1 MATEKALAVQIT
13 RLKLLG
19 FKSFVEPAELLIEP
33 GLTGVVGPNG
43 CGKSNLLEGLR
54 WVMGETSYKSMRGS
68 AMDDVIFA
76 GTDTRPARDT
86 AEVTIYLDN
95 SARAAPAAFNDGD
108 VIEIARRIQRESGST
123 YKVNGREARARD
135 IQLLFADAAT
145 GARSQAL
152 VQQGRIGE
160 IVSAKPE
167 QRRRILE
174 DAAGIAGL
182 YGRRHEAEL
191 RLKAAEANLERLG
204 DVMGQVN
211 SQLQSLKRQAR
222 QARKYREISE
232 ELRQAEAIQHHI
244 LFQQANAKV
253 AEQEHALEAA
263 MRTVGQL
270 TQTEAAAT
278 RAESERSDAIQ
289 PLRDEEATRA
299 AVLQRLKVEQQTLER
314 EEARAAERQQELRQ
328 RLEQVAT
335 DTAREREMMDEAAQT
350 IAQLETEAAALRAR
364 EDSDDGCAEAAS
376 ALEAATEALQAE
388 EQRLSELTSQAA
400 DLRARRRELESRIAQ
415 ADKRIASLS
424 EQQERIARD
433 LADVDAALGAHSQIA
448 AHQNEVARLIAAVGE
463 VETRT
468 GEAEIALAEARA
480 QEKETREH
488 AQHARLQARQLET
501 EAATLI
507 KLLRP
512 DESDQWRPIVDEVR
526 VTPGYETALGAAL
539 GDDLDLPADAR
550 APAHWAG
557 ASDGADD
564 APLPAGATPFTDLVH
579 APDALT
585 RRLRQIGL
593 VEPVDGPRL
602 AQRLA
607 PGQRLVTTR
616 GDLWRWDGVHAAA
629 DAPTAAAKRL
639 AERNRLDELSAEV
652 DRLREAASE
661 ADAQQKQ
668 ATEHAS
674 AAAQAEKRLRTQWRE
689 MQAQLSRARD
699 TLAKAEREAQQI
711 AQKRAALAEG
721 RNRTEADLA
730 EARAQRAEGREGLAG
745 LPDISGLEAGIAA
758 AQAAAGE
765 KRDGYSAAHARLD
778 GIERDRQQRRDRL
791 STIDTELARS
801 ARRREGA
808 AAQIADLEKRA
819 GQTKTELEEL
829 AGIPEA
835 AQQRREKL
843 FNEIAQA
850 EAERRAAADRL
861 AEAENSVRD
870 NARHLREVQ
879 ARLGEAREN
888 RARIEAQL
896 EAARQ
901 RRSERAHAIREAL
914 DCVPE
919 RCLAIAGLE
928 PDAPLPEPE
937 ELDRRVHKL
946 REDRERLGGVNLRA
960 EEEAEALEQ
969 QHTGMQQEHADLE
982 QAIGK
987 LRAGIGSLNREG
999 RQRLLDAFDTVN
1011 GHFQHL
1017 FGVLFAGGDARLEL
1031 IESDDPL
1038 ESGLEIIARPP
1049 GKKPQVLTLL
1059 SGGEKALTALAL
1071 IFAVFLTNPS
1081 PICVLDEVDAPLDDA
1096 NVDRFCNL
1104 MEEMAASTQTRFLVI
1119 THHPMTMSR
1128 MHRLFGVT
1136 MAEKGVS
1143 QLVSVD
1149 LRTAERFLEAG

>member
-1 MATEKALAVQIT
+1 MQIT

-43 CGKSNLLEGLR
+43 CGKSNLLEALR

-76 GTDTRPARDT
+76 GTDSRPARDT

-95 SARAAPAAFNDGD
+95 SARTAPAAFNDTD
-108 VIEIARRIQRESGST
+108 TIDIARRIQRESGST
-123 YKVNGREARARD
+123 YKVNGREVRARD

-191 RLKAAEANLERLG
+191 RLKAAESNLERLT
-204 DVMGQVN
+204 DVMSQVN

-244 LFQQANAKV
+244 AFQQANQKV
-253 AEQEHALEAA
+253 AEQEDALHDA
-263 MRTVGQL
+263 MREVGQL
-270 TQTEAAAT
+270 TQAESAAT

-299 AVLQRLKVEQQTLER
+299 AVLHRLQVEQQTLER
-314 EEARAAERQQELRQ
+314 EEARAAERQNELKH
-328 RLEQVAT
+328 RLEQIAT
-335 DTAREREMMDEAAQT
+335 DIAREREMMDEAGQT
-350 IAQLETEAAALRAR
+350 IAQLEAEAATLRAQH
-364 EDSDDGCAEAAS
+364 DSDDGRAEAAS
-376 ALEAATEALQAE
+376 ALAAATEALQGD
-388 EQRLSELTSQAA
+388 EQRLSELTAQAA
-400 DLRARRRELESRIAQ
+400 DLRAQRRELEGRIAQ
-415 ADKRIASLS
+415 AEKRVASLS
-424 EQQERIARD
+424 EQQENIARE
-433 LADVDAALGAHSQIA
+433 LAEVDVVLGEHSAIA
-448 AHQNEVARLIAAVGE
+448 GLQGE
-463 VETRT
+463 VDRLSQTVGDVEART
-468 GEAEIALAEARA
+468 GEAEAALGEARTR
-480 QEKETREH
+480 EKETREH
-488 AQHARLQARQLET
+488 AQQARLQARQLET

-512 DESDQWRPIVDEVR
+512 DESDQWRPVVDEVR
-526 VTPGYETALGAAL
+526 VATGYETAVGAAL
-539 GDDLDLPADAR
+539 GDDLDLPADVR

-557 ASDGADD
+557 ASDGSGD
-564 APLPAGATPFTDLVH
+564 PSLPAGATPFTELVH
-579 APDALT
+579 APEVLA

-593 VEPVDGPRL
+593 VDAADGPRL
-602 AQRLA
+602 AAKLA
-607 PGQRLVTTR
+607 PGQRLVTAR

-639 AERNRLDELSAEV
+639 AERNRLDELTAEV
-652 DRLREAASE
+652 GRLREVADDAE
-661 ADAQQKQ
+661 ARQKQ
-668 ATEHAS
+668 AAQ
-674 AAAQAEKRLRTQWRE
+674 AAAEAAQEDKRLRTHWRE
-689 MQAQLSRARD
+689 TQAQLSSARD
-699 TLAKAEREAQQI
+699 ALAKAERETRQTG
-711 AQKRAALAEG
+711 QKRAALAEAHS
-721 RNRTEADLA
+721 RNAADME
-730 EARAQRAEGREGLAG
+730 EARTQLGEARDAMHGLADVSAFETAIG
-745 LPDISGLEAGIAA
+745 EAQQTVSA
-758 AQAAAGE
+758 
-765 KRDGYSAAHARLD
+765 KRDAYSQARSRLD

-791 STIDTELARS
+791 QTIEAELARS
-801 ARRREGA
+801 ARRRDGA
-808 AAQIADLEKRA
+808 SAQIADLEKRA
-819 GQTKTELEEL
+819 EQTRTELEEL

-835 AQQRREKL
+835 ATQRREKL

-850 EAERRAAADRL
+850 ETARREAADRL
-861 AEAENSVRD
+861 AEAETSVRD
-870 NARHLREVQ
+870 NARHLRDVQ
-879 ARLGEAREN
+879 ARLGEAREK

-901 RRSERAHAIREAL
+901 RRSERAQAIREAL
-914 DCVPE
+914 DCAPE
-919 RCLAIAGLE
+919 QCLAIAGLE
-928 PDAPLPEPE
+928 ADAPLPEPE
-937 ELDRRVHKL
+937 DLDRRVHKL

-960 EEEAEALEQ
+960 EEEAVELEEQ
-969 QHTGMQQEHADLE
+969 FTGMQQEHADLE

-987 LRAGIGSLNREG
+987 LRAGISSLNREG

-1104 MEEMAASTQTRFLVI
+1104 MEEMGATTQTRFLVI

-1128 MHRLFGVT
+1128 MNRLFGVT

-1149 LRTAERFLEAG
+1149 LRTAERFLEAS

>member
-1 MATEKALAVQIT
+1 VQIT

-43 CGKSNLLEGLR
+43 CGKSNLLEALR

-76 GTDTRPARDT
+76 GTDSRPARDT

-95 SARAAPAAFNDGD
+95 SARTAPAAFNDSD
-108 VIEIARRIQRESGST
+108 TIEIARRIQRESGST

-160 IVSAKPE
+160 IVSSKPE

-191 RLKAAEANLERLG
+191 RLKAAESNLERLT

-244 LFQQANAKV
+244 SFQQANEKV
-253 AEQEHALEAA
+253 SEQEAALQEA
-263 MRTVGQL
+263 MREVGQL
-270 TQTEAAAT
+270 TQAESAAT

-299 AVLQRLKVEQQTLER
+299 AVLHRLQVEQQTLER
-314 EEARAAERQQELRQ
+314 EEARAAERQKELQQ
-328 RLEQVAT
+328 RLEQIAT
-335 DTAREREMMDEAAQT
+335 DMAREREMMDEAAQT
-350 IAQLETEAAALRAR
+350 IAQLEAEAADLRAQ
-364 EDSDDGCAEAAS
+364 DASDDGRAEAAS
-376 ALEAATEALQAE
+376 ALEAATEALQGD
-388 EQRLSELTSQAA
+388 EQRLSDLTSQAA
-400 DLRARRRELESRIAQ
+400 DLRARRRELESRITQ

-424 EQQERIARD
+424 EQQQRIARD
-433 LADVDAALGAHSQIA
+433 IADVDAALGEHSGIA
-448 AHQNEVARLIAAVGE
+448 ANQDEVARLSAAVSE

-468 GEAEIALAEARA
+468 GEAEAALAEARA
-480 QEKETREH
+480 REKETREH

-512 DESDQWRPIVDEVR
+512 DESDEWRPIVDEVR
-526 VTPGYETALGAAL
+526 VAPGYETALGAAL

-557 ASDGADD
+557 GTDGAGD
-564 APLPAGATPFTDLVH
+564 APLPAGARPFTDFVQ
-579 APDALT
+579 APDVLT

-593 VEPVDGPRL
+593 ADPADGPRL
-602 AQRLA
+602 AQLLA
-607 PGQRLVTTR
+607 PGQRLVTAR

-652 DRLREAASE
+652 ERLREAAAE

-668 ATEHAS
+668 ASEHAGE
-674 AAAQAEKRLRTQWRE
+674 AAQAEKNLRAQWRD

-699 TLAKAEREAQQI
+699 MLAKAEREAQQV

-721 RNRTEADLA
+721 QSRTGADLA
-730 EARAQRAEGREGLAG
+730 EARRQLDESRHATTD
-745 LPDISGLEAGIAA
+745 LPDISELEAAITA
-758 AQAAAGE
+758 AQAAVGE
-765 KRDGYSAAHARLD
+765 KRDAYSAARARLD

-791 STIDTELARS
+791 QAIEAELARS
-801 ARRREGA
+801 ARRRDGA
-808 AAQIADLEKRA
+808 SAQIGDLEKRKA
-819 GQTKTELEEL
+819 QTNSELEEL

-850 EAERRAAADRL
+850 ETARREAADRL
-861 AEAENSVRD
+861 AEAESSMRD
-870 NARHLREVQ
+870 NAKHLREVQ
-879 ARLGEAREN
+879 ARLGEARES

-901 RRSERAHAIREAL
+901 RRSERAHTIREAL
-914 DCVPE
+914 DCAPE
-919 RCLAIAGLE
+919 QCLAIAGLE
-928 PDAPLPEPE
+928 QDAPLPEPE
-937 ELDRRVHKL
+937 DLDRRVHKL

-960 EEEAEALEQ
+960 EEEAGELEE
-969 QHTGMQQEHADLE
+969 QHSGMQQEHADLE
-982 QAIGK
+982 QAISK
-987 LRAGIGSLNREG
+987 LRAGISSLNREG

-1031 IESDDPL
+1031 VESDDPL

-1104 MEEMAASTQTRFLVI
+1104 IEEMGATTETRFLVI